1 MTSPASIIGPP
12 AQKRDR
18 YGPKSNAD
26 WARTLTLV
34 FETLEAGALTHK
46 TAILNVGKTSFL
58 RQFRS
63 LSLSLLFPLGRLK
76 LLPLI
81 LIHHFSFFPSKENPF
96 SFFLHS
102 FHFLNPENMEVV
114 FYKTPKA
121 TK

>member
-18 YGPKSNAD
+18 SGPKSNAD

-76 LLPLI
+76 LPPLI
-81 LIHHFSFFPSKENPF
+81 LILHLLILPPLKREPLL
-96 SFFLHS
+96 FLFAFIS
-102 FHFLNPENMEVV
+102 LLES
-114 FYKTPKA
+114 
-121 TK
+121 